1 MVPFDFSYS
10 ISENNWK
17 CGFFLTLFPYFWR
30 KGAHTIANLSS
41 WAELFCITTKN
52 GRYPRVFTLSSWC
65 ENALNTIDKR
75 NIHDIEG
82 PAETKI
88 CQKVWKWN
96 QGTKYFI
103 VLFLLLF
110 INYSLVQV
118 TIRIITCSW
127 IISTLWWTRVSSFR
141 ILLRWKCPVSL
152 LCVRFKICQQRLK
165 RPPWLE
171 ENADVQLSAVC
182 YTYI

>member
-1 MVPFDFSYS
+1 M
-10 ISENNWK
+10 
-17 CGFFLTLFPYFWR
+17 
-30 KGAHTIANLSS
+30 
-41 WAELFCITTKN
+41 ELFCITTKN
-52 GRYPRVFTLSSWC
+52 GRYPRVFTLSSWY

-75 NIHDIEG
+75 NIHDIEE
-82 PAETKI
+82 PAEKKI

-96 QGTKYFI
+96 QETKYFI

-127 IISTLWWTRVSSFR
+127 IISTLWWTKVS
-141 ILLRWKCPVSL
+141 WKCPVSL
-152 LCVRFKICQQRLK
+152 LCVRFKVWQQRLK

-182 YTYI
+182 YTHIYSTFSVCMTYSFRYLNYIIYCISPLSFLYIGSSNTLVWRNSLFRNSI